1 MTSAADTVWDLE
13 VRSRKMTRWA
23 IVAAVLLMLGHIGAA
38 LVLRAGGDT
47 GVNLRLADQIAI
59 VCVGVVVSGG
69 VLLLTRP
76 RLRAGAAGVA
86 VRNILGEKTFG
97 WDQVRGMSF
106 PQGKPWP
113 RLELP
118 QDEYV
123 PVVAVQARDGEHAV
137 AALTAFR
144 ELEQRYGGGV
154 GTAD

>member
-1 MTSAADTVWDLE
+1 MTSAADTRWDLE
-13 VRSRKMTRWA
+13 VRSRKMSRWA
-23 IVAAVLLMLGHIGAA
+23 IVAAIVLMLGHIGAA

-47 GVNLRLADQIAI
+47 GVNLRVADQIAI
-59 VCVGVVVSGG
+59 VCVGVVVSGS

-76 RLRAGAAGVA
+76 RLRAGASGVV
-86 VRNILGEKTFG
+86 VRNVLGEKAFG
-97 WDQVRGMSF
+97 WDQVRGMTF

-137 AALTAFR
+137 AALAAFR
-144 ELEQRYGGGV
+144 GLEQRYGGGV
-154 GTAD
+154 GSAD